1 MVELIKE
8 FPLSDIGGQMM
19 EEKIRK
25 VAYTKQ
31 EVNIMIDRAVKVAVE
46 EARRI
51 DAESM
56 RKHNRD
62 ATVISMILGFT
73 ALALF
78 VDGLLRLLGIIPP
91 FMQIDIDVLDKIVE
105 RVENDVIDK
114 VRQVPIQ
121 KILQSGFRWMVLIF
135 VVCWVITLVYAV
147 RLMYSLYST
156 TDYGVIEGKKVIRKI
171 PHPEMMEV
179 KPGDELMVVKFGD
192 EEPKDELHEELKN
205 RIEELEDD
213 DEDDDGE
220 GDVVISRR

>member
-1 MVELIKE
+1 MVELIKN
-8 FPLSDIGGQMM
+8 FPVSDVGGQMM

-62 ATVISMILGFT
+62 ATVISRILGFT

-91 FMQIDIDVLDKIVE
+91 FMQIDIDVLDKIVD
-105 RVENDVIDK
+105 RVESDVIDR

-121 KILQSGFRWMVLIF
+121 KILQSGFR
-135 VVCWVITLVYAV
+135 
-147 RLMYSLYST
+147 
-156 TDYGVIEGKKVIRKI
+156 
-171 PHPEMMEV
+171 
-179 KPGDELMVVKFGD
+179 
-192 EEPKDELHEELKN
+192 
-205 RIEELEDD
+205 
-213 DEDDDGE
+213 
-220 GDVVISRR
+220 